1 MKITKIHIALLS
13 CLLLSA
19 GVWALQ
25 LTRVEKRK
33 PAISELA
40 SSIQAPDGAYQLG
53 ERLSQPKSEPSLS
66 TIPITDFKEID
77 WEALVP
83 KNWDPMK
90 AFKGIDMNFLNDADP
105 RAMAAL
111 EKMREAWD
119 NAPIEPSM
127 NGKKIRIPGFIVPL
141 DAERGQ
147 IKQFLLV
154 PYFGGCLHT
163 PPPPAN
169 QIIDVTSSMP
179 IKMQSMD
186 AVWVTGIL
194 VTKRSDTEMGSAGYS
209 MSAVKVTPYVHSKTP
224 AKKKK

>member
-1 MKITKIHIALLS
+1 MKINKIHIALLS

-25 LTRVEKRK
+25 LTSVEKKK
-33 PAISELA
+33 PVTSAWA
-40 SSIQAPDGAYQLG
+40 SSTQAPDGAYQLG
-53 ERLSQPKSEPSLS
+53 ERLSQTKSEPSLS
-66 TIPITDFKEID
+66 TAPITDFKETD

-105 RAMAAL
+105 RAMVAL

-119 NAPIEPSM
+119 SAPIEPSM

-169 QIIDVTSSMP
+169 QIIDVTSRMP